1 MPTAA
6 SAEPEEPGLGVDRT
20 TGASSSAHFGALWT
34 KSALVQS
41 RQYATNACQVAFPL
55 ILLLMLYV
63 LQIFVNDFIV
73 DIQGEYREAVK
84 KPPITQPFLLVPLDD
99 TAQGCPDT
107 GDITAISST
116 FVTVGGGDDLGS
128 YPGVD
133 PNLVRILEAL
143 RDDAELDGGSFGG
156 GFGGGNMSGDDGSM
170 MMMMGGFGV
179 DTLNEGGN
187 SSQGSGLLGAAST
200 NPLDFAGFYGE
211 RFLRRG
217 ATQSICFSDPLV
229 VLPTIEG
236 IASIE
241 DADKALLTSWAV
253 GGNDTI
259 LGGFYFTEDVVLSND
274 TVTVRYDIV
283 YNDTLTAGL
292 DVPLLANF
300 VAKAVFGASVGPPGA
315 TFTFRGAQGF
325 PTPRTKNEFDLQ
337 SLIGPTLYIYMFQLL
352 FPVFLTNIVAEKE
365 QGLREIMR
373 MQGLRMSTYF
383 VVTYLFALVTY
394 VLATLLA
401 IAFGVILSIRFFT
414 ENAFG
419 AYGLFLF
426 VWGNTMI
433 ALAFLIS
440 VFFTKARSATVAG
453 YIVVFGSGI
462 ISAQLIAN
470 YFRDPNTPEGILF
483 AINLFPPFALFRGLY
498 ELGLATSFGGTGM
511 TWADFTDGSAVG
523 EATAYLAVE
532 WVVLMVLAAY
542 LELVLPVGPGVKKH
556 PLFFLPDKVRGLKRV
571 NVATTEQL
579 EGEGDDVAAARRAA
593 EEAHP
598 DDGAIVIK
606 GLRKV
611 YPAQAGVPPKVAVRN
626 LSLLVPHDHII
637 GLTGANGAGKSTT
650 INMLC
655 GFLRPTAGDAYLG
668 GISISQ
674 DPDAVHRI
682 LGICPQHDAL
692 FLDLTCREHLVFYAR
707 VRGSDGDL
715 LDATVDY
722 WLSQVSMT
730 HVQHKRAKELSGGL
744 KRRLSVAC
752 AFVGGA
758 SIVALDESSSGLDPA
773 SKQTLWKVI
782 KKHRKGRAIILTS
795 HDMAETEELA
805 NSIAIFA
812 AGQLK
817 TIGSAAELK
826 DRYGSYLKVTL
837 ITGDRGDDA
846 ADREAAARALLES
859 LITGDVTLMHT
870 LAGTAHYQVERD
882 GVVLSRLF
890 EGIEAKREELG
901 IIDWTVGA
909 ISIEEVFMEI
919 TAESQGKAT
928 AEENVRHHDE

>member
-1 MPTAA
+1 
-6 SAEPEEPGLGVDRT
+6 
-20 TGASSSAHFGALWT
+20 
-34 KSALVQS
+34 VQS

-84 KPPITQPFLLVPLDD
+84 KPPVTQPFLLVPLDD
-99 TAQGCPDT
+99 SAQGCPGT
-107 GDITAISST
+107 GEITSVPGSFMTI
-116 FVTVGGGDDLGS
+116 GGGEQVGT
-128 YPGVD
+128 YPGID
-133 PNLVRILEAL
+133 PILVEILEAL
-143 RDDAELDGGSFGG
+143 RDDTEFEG
-156 GFGGGNMSGDDGSM
+156 GFGGLGGGGMNMS
-170 MMMMGGFGV
+170 GGFGV
-179 DTLNEGGN
+179 DSLGGAGGN
-187 SSQGSGLLGAAST
+187 SSHGSGLLDSAST

-217 ATQSICFSDPLV
+217 ATQSICFTDPLII
-229 VLPTIEG
+229 LPTFEEEATIDEG
-236 IASIE
+236 
-241 DADKALLTSWAV
+241 DQTLLTSWAL

-259 LGGFYFTEDVVLSND
+259 VGGFYFTEEVVLSND
-274 TVTVRYDIV
+274 SVIIHYDIL

-300 VAKAVFGASVGPPGA
+300 IAKSAFSAAVGPPGA
-315 TFTFRGAQGF
+315 SFTFRGAQGF

-383 VVTYLFALVTY
+383 AVTYLFALFTY

-401 IAFGVILSIRFFT
+401 IAFGVMLSIRFFT

-419 AYGLFLF
+419 AYALFLF

-433 ALAFLIS
+433 ALAFLMS

-453 YIVVFGSGI
+453 YILVFGSGI
-462 ISAQLIAN
+462 VSAQLIAS
-470 YFRDPNTPEGILF
+470 YFRDPNTPDGILF

-498 ELGLATSFGGTGM
+498 ELGLATSFGGTGL
-511 TWADFTDGSAVG
+511 TFSSFTSDSAVG

-532 WVVLMVLAAY
+532 WVVIMLLAAY
-542 LELVLPVGPGVKKH
+542 LELVLPIGPGVKKH
-556 PLFFLPDKVRGLKRV
+556 PLFFLPEKWRGVQRL
-571 NVATTEQL
+571 NVADAEQL
-579 EGEGDDVAAARRAA
+579 EGEGEDVAEARRAA
-593 EEAHP
+593 EDAHP
-598 DDGAIVIK
+598 DDAAIVIK

-626 LSLLVPHDHII
+626 LSLLVPRDHII

-674 DPDAVHRI
+674 DPEAVHRI

-722 WLSQVSMT
+722 WLAQVSMS

-846 ADREAAARALLES
+846 AEREAAARTLLES
-859 LITGDVTLMHT
+859 LISGEVTLMHT

-890 EGIEAKREELG
+890 ESIEAKREELG

-928 AEENVRHHDE
+928 AAEENVKHHGE